1 MIALLP
7 TAPAA
12 ALDTLEAIGGDRTVQ
27 ALREGL
33 GLTTDETAPHLRP
46 VRNRAL
52 ELLWL
57 LNRDP
62 ALRHE
67 LLVRLDPVDLPPRIA
82 AASAART
89 SGNWPCSAPTWTRT
103 SRWRRCVELAAHG
116 TAGTLP
122 VIADLLLRIVAEQA
136 ASGEPG
142 APGRTG
148 EYGQPTGEPVVPQEV
163 LDAVSALGRR
173 LHERGAIRPVC
184 LLGAENAR
192 DAGNALLATMALD
205 LLDRPG
211 LLDGEQAILLEL
223 LLRAPWTG
231 TRARVHRLLRHRDR
245 HVRKHV
251 IALLARDA
259 TGRTPRP
266 CRRR

>member
-12 ALDTLEAIGGDRTVQ
+12 ALDTLEAIGGDRTVL

-82 AASAART
+82 AGLGDPDERELALLRSHLDPDEPVAALCR
-89 SGNWPCSAPTWTRT
+89 
-103 SRWRRCVELAAHG
+103 LAAHG

-136 ASGEPG
+136 ASGSRAHPAVRG
-142 APGRTG
+142 STG
-148 EYGQPTGEPVVPQEV
+148 
-163 LDAVSALGRR
+163 S
-173 LHERGAIRPVC
+173 RPVS
-184 LLGAENAR
+184 R
-192 DAGNALLATMALD
+192 
-205 LLDRPG
+205 
-211 LLDGEQAILLEL
+211 
-223 LLRAPWTG
+223 W
-231 TRARVHRLLRHRDR
+231 
-245 HVRKHV
+245 
-251 IALLARDA
+251 
-259 TGRTPRP
+259 
-266 CRRR
+266 CRRRSWTR